1 MGGSRRDLFNRMLH
15 GGAKGGLGGAGSAG
29 PVLTDGRP
37 NGWPRGLG
45 IGRNIGGVSREPFDM
60 NEHTTEHRRA
70 ASRRGA
76 RASRTGR
83 RLVLAGLSAAWIA
96 GIAALLTL
104 GSTAAAAG

>member
-1 MGGSRRDLFNRMLH
+1 
-15 GGAKGGLGGAGSAG
+15 
-29 PVLTDGRP
+29 
-37 NGWPRGLG
+37 
-45 IGRNIGGVSREPFDM
+45 M